1 MEKYTNMLGIN
12 VAWGVRVS
20 DSTNESTVSNEAAHL
35 ATTEAS
41 HMHMTLG
48 PKVCELTRH
57 S

>member
-1 MEKYTNMLGIN
+1 MEKYANMLGIN

-41 HMHMTLG
+41 HVHMTLG
-48 PKVCELTRH
+48 PKACELTRH